1 MQTNI
6 LRGSNITKIYLIYT
20 NSKKLKKRVNVK
32 LRYMGDKECYFS
44 GSIPVGF
51 EKPKRKSPVE
61 LIVYTSDGIYNT
73 TVKILDS
80 NLNVNEV
87 MYQLE
92 IPKTW
97 RFSQLRSGSRRVVA
111 LPGCLKFNDGTEIS
125 FETTDLSIGGFS
137 FTTKEKI
144 PSIYQRFSCICT
156 LEFSKELIINF
167 PDCKLETEVKFV
179 RSKDS
184 IDDNL
189 DVSFFALKFVNL
201 ADESKMILKNYLLGL
216 E

>member
-20 NSKKLKKRVNVK
+20 NSKKFKKRENVK

-44 GSIPVGF
+44 GAVPVGF

-61 LIVYTSDGIYNT
+61 LIVYTSDGIYKT

-80 NLNVNEV
+80 NLHMNEV

-97 RFSQLRSGSRRVVA
+97 SFSQLRSGSRRVVA

-125 FETTDLSIGGFS
+125 FETADLSIGGFS

-144 PSIYQRFSCICT
+144 SSIYQRFACTCT
-156 LEFSKELIINF
+156 LEFPKELIINF
-167 PDCKLETEVKFV
+167 PDCKLVAEAKFV
-179 RSKDS
+179 RSRELIENS
-184 IDDNL
+184 IEKT
-189 DVSFFALKFVNL
+189 FFALKFVNL
-201 ADESKMILKNYLLGL
+201 ADDTKMILKNYLLSL